1 MHHFAQVQ
9 IRIDPDI
16 AETLRRD
23 AKAHFRV
30 FKRKKSFA
38 ATVNEIL
45 REGLAKL
52 HFTNPDWNTPK

>member
-45 REGLAKL
+45 RKNLPNSAPQ
-52 HFTNPDWNTPK
+52 NPDFNTPK